1 MIAPGSSHLPIQF
14 TLIIISIFTHFE
26 HMGNDSYFAV
36 YNYTIL
42 FYTQTLVHYI
52 WDSILGLEH
61 LIFLEGISEL
71 TMEY

>member
-1 MIAPGSSHLPIQF
+1 
-14 TLIIISIFTHFE
+14 
-26 HMGNDSYFAV
+26 MGNDSYFAV

-61 LIFLEGISEL
+61 LIFLDGISEL